1 MIAATVRARAI
12 ADTAA
17 RALGFVA
24 IMTAAAMASGC
35 GAAGRV
41 STSAACSGLLVSIGE
56 APHLEPERALADIE
70 SVSAVCRRLDAADA
84 GAP

>member
-1 MIAATVRARAI
+1 MIG
-12 ADTAA
+12 DTAA
-17 RALGFVA
+17 RTLGFVA
-24 IMTAAAMASGC
+24 IMAAAACLMGC

-41 STSAACSGLLVSIGE
+41 SAATACSGLLVSIGE
-56 APHLEPERALADIE
+56 ARHLAPERALADIE

>member
-1 MIAATVRARAI
+1 MI

-17 RALGFVA
+17 RTLGFVA
-24 IMTAAAMASGC
+24 IMAAAACLMGC

-41 STSAACSGLLVSIGE
+41 STATACATVIAALGE
-56 APHLEPERALADIE
+56 ARHLEPERALADLDN
-70 SVSAVCRRLDAADA
+70 VGAACRRLDAADA